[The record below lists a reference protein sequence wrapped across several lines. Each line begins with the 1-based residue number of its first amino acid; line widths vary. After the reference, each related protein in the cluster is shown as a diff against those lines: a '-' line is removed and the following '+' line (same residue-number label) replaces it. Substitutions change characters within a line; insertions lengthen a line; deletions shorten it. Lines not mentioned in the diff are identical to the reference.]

1 MHLVRRSGFAPF
13 TDLGECI
20 YPLLIVMMISASKAV
35 DIWRLGKIALKGTC
49 SACYG
54 AAGVRSRNGVA
65 GSGGVTAHRTPESK
79 VNSY

>member
-20 YPLLIVMMISASKAV
+20 YPLLIMMMISASKAV

-49 SACYG
+49 YG
-54 AAGVRSRNGVA
+54 AAGVRNRNGVA